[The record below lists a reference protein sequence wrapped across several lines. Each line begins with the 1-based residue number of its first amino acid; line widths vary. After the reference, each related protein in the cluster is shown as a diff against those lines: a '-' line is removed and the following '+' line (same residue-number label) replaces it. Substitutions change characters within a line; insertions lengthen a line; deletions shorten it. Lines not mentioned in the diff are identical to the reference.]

1 MYEFMH
7 ICSLYVYKFFVYK
20 YLYTRILLCDVCEF
34 LQDDEDLYMQ
44 CNCDNDDDDS
54 TGVNSEYI
62 VRCAVGAECVDS
74 LFNYT
79 QAFVDSTFRQVAR
92 PIDKPDMYYSGY
104 KEYHAMKWQ
113 FITASDGMIIS
124 AYGPCGAR
132 EGGPTIYRESKIW
145 NIISPISYMPSVL
158 FTNCHT
164 CLYGAGASNRFGVI
178 PPTLEEYLTM
188 L

>member
-1 MYEFMH
+1 MPEPNIRCCCERFELNQTLNQMYEFMH

-79 QAFVDSTFRQVAR
+79 
-92 PIDKPDMYYSGY
+92 
-104 KEYHAMKWQ
+104 
-113 FITASDGMIIS
+113 
-124 AYGPCGAR
+124 
-132 EGGPTIYRESKIW
+132 
-145 NIISPISYMPSVL
+145 
-158 FTNCHT
+158 
-164 CLYGAGASNRFGVI
+164 
-178 PPTLEEYLTM
+178 
-188 L
+188 